1 MDHQPSERFR
11 PLDGIRGL
19 AIVMVLAVHSF
30 HYSGPSPAGRVMDS
44 VARAGWIGVTLFFVL
59 SGFLITG
66 ILLDTRGRQH
76 FLRDFYAR
84 RALRIFPLYFAFLAA
99 YLFLVPQ
106 LPYASD
112 RLAQP
117 PTAFYYWTY
126 LANMQ
131 EWLSGIAATASPLG
145 PLWSLAVEEQIYL
158 VWPFLIL
165 LVAGR
170 RLPTVWI
177 TLAGASV
184 AWRVWTRVTAQSI
197 ESSYAW
203 SPANLEAFAAGALVA
218 WLLRHQRQS
227 LAVWAPRVAIA
238 AGVCVAMLWTRL
250 GHFNFWSAPV
260 EVLTLGI
267 SAVVA
272 LFAST
277 IGVSVTGATS
287 SVLNRAF
294 SSSWLCA
301 CGKYSYAIYLFHSPV
316 MELLRPL
323 RGSSDAVLPSV
334 LLAVGVATGSF
345 AAAFVSWHVWE
356 APFLTLKR
364 YFPSRG
370 RLVSAQPHQVIPEAS
385 DSLSSDHR
393 RVA

>member
-1 MDHQPSERFR
+1 M
-11 PLDGIRGL
+11 
-19 AIVMVLAVHSF
+19 
-30 HYSGPSPAGRVMDS
+30 
-44 VARAGWIGVTLFFVL
+44 
-59 SGFLITG
+59 
-66 ILLDTRGRQH
+66 
-76 FLRDFYAR
+76 
-84 RALRIFPLYFAFLAA
+84 
-99 YLFLVPQ
+99 YLFVVPQ

-117 PTAFYYWTY
+117 PTSFYYWTY

-165 LVAGR
+165 LVAGP
-170 RLPTVWI
+170 RLPTVWV

-184 AWRVWTRVTAQSI
+184 AWRVWTRFAAQSI
-197 ESSYAW
+197 EASYAW

-218 WLLRHQRQS
+218 WLLRHERRS

-238 AGVCVAMLWTRL
+238 AGMCVAMLWTRL

-260 EVLTLGI
+260 EVLTLGT

-272 LFAST
+272 LFAAT

-323 RGSSDAVLPSV
+323 RGASDTLLPSII
-334 LLAVGVATGSF
+334 LAASVAIGSL

-356 APFLTLKR
+356 APFLGLKR
-364 YFPSRG
+364 YFPSHG
-370 RLVSAQPHQVIPEAS
+370 RLVSAQPDSMTSEALDS
-385 DSLSSDHR
+385 SLSSDHR

>member
-1 MDHQPSERFR
+1 
-11 PLDGIRGL
+11 
-19 AIVMVLAVHSF
+19 MVLAVHSF
-30 HYSGPSPAGRVMDS
+30 YYSGPSQAGRVMDS

-66 ILLDTRGRQH
+66 ILLDTRDREH

-84 RALRIFPLYFAFLAA
+84 RALRIFPLYFAFLAV
-99 YLFLVPQ
+99 YLFVVPQ

-117 PTAFYYWTY
+117 PTSFYYWTY

-165 LVAGR
+165 LVAGP
-170 RLPTVWI
+170 RLPTVWV

-184 AWRVWTRVTAQSI
+184 AWRVWTRFAAQSI
-197 ESSYAW
+197 EASYAW

-218 WLLRHQRQS
+218 WLLRHERRS

-238 AGVCVAMLWTRL
+238 AGMCVAMLWTRL

-260 EVLTLGI
+260 EVLTLGT

-272 LFAST
+272 LFAAT

-301 CGKYSYAIYLFHSPV
+301 CGKV
-316 MELLRPL
+316 QLRDLPL
-323 RGSSDAVLPSV
+323 SQPSD
-334 LLAVGVATGSF
+334 GVAPS
-345 AAAFVSWHVWE
+345 AARPERYAASINH
-356 APFLTLKR
+356 PRRKR
-364 YFPSRG
+364 GHRIARG
-370 RLVSAQPHQVIPEAS
+370 RVRLVACMGSAVSRSEA
-385 DSLSSDHR
+385 LLP
-393 RVA
+393 VARQAGQRAT

>member
-1 MDHQPSERFR
+1 
-11 PLDGIRGL
+11 
-19 AIVMVLAVHSF
+19 MVLAVHSF
-30 HYSGPSPAGRVMDS
+30 YYSGPSPAGRVMDS

-66 ILLDTRGRQH
+66 ILLDTRDREH

-84 RALRIFPLYFAFLAA
+84 RALRIFPLYFAFLAV
-99 YLFLVPQ
+99 YLFVVPQ

-117 PTAFYYWTY
+117 PTSFYYWTY

-165 LVAGR
+165 LVAGP
-170 RLPTVWI
+170 RLPTVWV

-184 AWRVWTRVTAQSI
+184 AWRLWTRFAAQSI
-197 ESSYAW
+197 EASYAW

-218 WLLRHQRQS
+218 WLLRHERRS

-238 AGVCVAMLWTRL
+238 AGMCVALLWTRL

-260 EVLTLGI
+260 EVPDTRNQRRRGAVCRDHRSVGHRCDLLGAQSRVLLVLVVRVREVQLRDLPLSQSGDGAAPSAARCEQHAASI
-267 SAVVA
+267 HHPRRKRGHRITRGRVRLVACMGSAVSRSEALLPVA
-272 LFAST
+272 RPA
-277 IGVSVTGATS
+277 GQRAT
-287 SVLNRAF
+287 
-294 SSSWLCA
+294 
-301 CGKYSYAIYLFHSPV
+301 
-316 MELLRPL
+316 
-323 RGSSDAVLPSV
+323 
-334 LLAVGVATGSF
+334 
-345 AAAFVSWHVWE
+345 
-356 APFLTLKR
+356 
-364 YFPSRG
+364 
-370 RLVSAQPHQVIPEAS
+370 
-385 DSLSSDHR
+385 
-393 RVA
+393 

>member
-1 MDHQPSERFR
+1 M
-11 PLDGIRGL
+11 
-19 AIVMVLAVHSF
+19 
-30 HYSGPSPAGRVMDS
+30 
-44 VARAGWIGVTLFFVL
+44 
-59 SGFLITG
+59 
-66 ILLDTRGRQH
+66 
-76 FLRDFYAR
+76 
-84 RALRIFPLYFAFLAA
+84 AA
-99 YLFLVPQ
+99 Q
-106 LPYASD
+106 
-112 RLAQP
+112 R
-117 PTAFYYWTY
+117 
-126 LANMQ
+126 
-131 EWLSGIAATASPLG
+131 E
-145 PLWSLAVEEQIYL
+145 
-158 VWPFLIL
+158 LIL
-165 LVAGR
+165 LVAGP
-170 RLPTVWI
+170 RLPTVWV

-184 AWRVWTRVTAQSI
+184 AWRLWTRFAAQSI
-197 ESSYAW
+197 EASYAW

-218 WLLRHQRQS
+218 WLLRHERRS

-238 AGVCVAMLWTRL
+238 AGMCVAMLWTRL

-260 EVLTLGI
+260 EVLTLGT

-272 LFAST
+272 LFATT

-323 RGSSDAVLPSV
+323 RGASDTLLPSII
-334 LLAVGVATGSF
+334 LAASVAIGSL

-356 APFLTLKR
+356 APFLGLKR

-370 RLVSAQPHQVIPEAS
+370 RLVSAQPDSMTSEALNS
-385 DSLSSDHR
+385 SLSSDHR